1 MNAEG
6 TLETVAE
13 IGISLVGFAGI
24 VGALAGEKIRPGHP
38 AIWIPFWSMIS
49 SGLGVVFIALFPF
62 LPYHLGASDHVL
74 WAASSAL
81 LIVVLC
87 SNMAFFMP
95 RVGRSQ
101 RAGVMPRT
109 FGFDV
114 PLRLSMLLTLVSQ
127 VLNTFGVGL
136 QQSAGGFLI
145 GLYLI
150 LLISG
155 LNFVF
160 LLYFLEHAPEPPPAV

>member
-24 VGALAGEKIRPGHP
+24 VGALAGEKIRPAHP
-38 AIWIPFWSMIS
+38 GIWIPFWSMIS

-81 LIVVLC
+81 MIVVLSC
-87 SNMAFFMP
+87 NMAFFMP
-95 RVGRSQ
+95 RVQ
-101 RAGVMPRT
+101 RAQREGVLPKAL
-109 FGFDV
+109 GFDV
-114 PLRLSMLLTLVSQ
+114 PIRLSMLLTFVSQ
-127 VLNTFGVGL
+127 VLNTLGIGL
-136 QQSAGGFLI
+136 RQSAGGFLI

-160 LLYFLEHAPEPPPAV
+160 LLYFLERAPEPPPAA